1 MKLVKSILISV
12 ALLATLAACEL
23 ELGEDIV
30 SSPDSAQ
37 PVATVAP
44 TQPQTIVE
52 VPEVEAPEVEQ
63 PPIVVNEVTTPEQ
76 DEVAIMGSGDYT
88 PRESLPEPVREGLR
102 LIRRAAG
109 DLTGTQI
116 IINPEEQIMY
126 HVVNGN
132 VRAEYKVSTGRGSVS
147 SWVNEEWSFLGNGE
161 GTQRSSTGYMTTIG
175 AEATVCDIDEIAAQW
190 TPTTCY
196 GEYAQTTW
204 DKPGDPLWSDNVL
217 HGELTT
223 VVLRMY
229 PQERSNSNNMA
240 RGILIHG
247 TNKYAS
253 VDLQIPASRGC
264 TRMMPV
270 DILDLAAHLDEGVN
284 QIYVLDR
291 QPTGISFD
299 EALRN
304 TQ

>member
-116 IINPEEQIMY
+116 IINPEEQLMY
-126 HVVNGN
+126 HVVDGELR
-132 VRAEYKVSTGRGSVS
+132 VTYKVSTGRGSAGN
-147 SWVNEEWSFLGNGE
+147 WVTEEWDWLGNEENS
-161 GTQRSSTGYMTTIG
+161 QRSSTGYMTTIG
-175 AEATVCDIDEIAAQW
+175 SEATICDKDEIGAQW
-190 TPTTCY
+190 TPTSCK
-196 GEYAQTTW
+196 GEIAETTW
-204 DKPGDPLWSDNVL
+204 AEPGDPLWGDSIL

-223 VVLRMY
+223 VILRMY
-229 PQERSNSNNMA
+229 SQESSNSNNTV